1 MKDNFFLLEK
11 EIRRIDQKLVIQF
24 KDFISKLLQTYNTN
38 EVKIVVEELYVL
50 NLKHREID
58 KEFFIKYFP
67 IAQLVVNTSNIS
79 ILSDWTKKI
88 RTLFELSPDIALS
101 YINIIKLN

>member
-50 NLKHREID
+50 NLMYG
-58 KEFFIKYFP
+58 FFSHIHPYQQDLK
-67 IAQLVVNTSNIS
+67 
-79 ILSDWTKKI
+79 
-88 RTLFELSPDIALS
+88 
-101 YINIIKLN
+101 

>member
-50 NLKHREID
+50 NL
-58 KEFFIKYFP
+58 
-67 IAQLVVNTSNIS
+67 
-79 ILSDWTKKI
+79 
-88 RTLFELSPDIALS
+88 
-101 YINIIKLN
+101 

>member
-79 ILSDWTKKI
+79 NSSGSAHDSK
-88 RTLFELSPDIALS
+88 LFKNFPPWISFG
-101 YINIIKLN
+101 